1 MSNTVLATRLS
12 ESVYEIKCVCCGQV
26 VTHLSSD
33 EIGFFLDYIRR
44 TSQEVYCFD
53 CDTLS
58 GDIVSPSVYRII
70 RDMLPDVEFDE
81 VVESFYIANSRNSTD
96 KQAR

>member
-12 ESVYEIKCVCCGQV
+12 ESVYEIKCACCGQV

-58 GDIVSPSVYRII
+58 GDIVPPSVYRII

-81 VVESFYIANSRNSTD
+81 VVESFYITNPGNGTNRGV
-96 KQAR
+96 R